1 MSFQVE
7 YTKNGVLN
15 RSAIFGS
22 QTIADG
28 YAASVKGITIPVEK
42 IAPNISVKKMP
53 DPKVAER
60 QRAKAI
66 REARQNELNE
76 IEFEA
81 RKAAKERGLSP
92 ERIDALGKAAR
103 QTAIDEEKDRN
114 YATCIIP
121 GCGKQVYGGF
131 TTCRSCARL

>member
-7 YTKNGVLN
+7 YVKNGILN

-22 QTIADG
+22 QTLADG
-28 YAASVKGITIPVEK
+28 YATSVKGIVIPVEK

-53 DPKVAER
+53 DPKVADR
-60 QRAKAI
+60 LRAKAF

-92 ERIDALGKAAR
+92 ERIEALGKAAR
-103 QTAIDEEKDRN
+103 QAAIDEEKDEK

-121 GCGKQVYGGF
+121 GCGKSVYGGF
-131 TTCRSCARL
+131 STCRNCGRL